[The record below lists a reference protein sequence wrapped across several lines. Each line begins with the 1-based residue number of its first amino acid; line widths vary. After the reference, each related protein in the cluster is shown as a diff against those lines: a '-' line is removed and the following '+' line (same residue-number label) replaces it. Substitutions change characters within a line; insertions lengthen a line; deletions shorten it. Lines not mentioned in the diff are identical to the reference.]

1 MPYYSKYDYLNGV
14 QSYIN
19 LMLSQSDDRSSKIF
33 LKANL
38 RPPHA
43 IKGQAIQSKN
53 GSWIMKISKI

>member
-1 MPYYSKYDYLNGV
+1 MITEMVFKVESILN
-14 QSYIN
+14 
-19 LMLSQSDDRSSKIF
+19 QSDERFSKIF